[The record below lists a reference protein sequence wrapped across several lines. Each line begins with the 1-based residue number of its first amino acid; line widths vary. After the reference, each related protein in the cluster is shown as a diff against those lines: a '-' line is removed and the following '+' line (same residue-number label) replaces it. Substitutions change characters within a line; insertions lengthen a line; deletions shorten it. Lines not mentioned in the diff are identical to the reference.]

1 MAEATPELWLLV
13 PWAPEALVEVAAVA
27 SAAALR
33 ASTVDVAEA
42 ASEEDSAAVEED
54 SETAAE
60 TSAVVATEV
69 AIEVVIE
76 VALAHLAMPRPDL
89 DLIAETAAMAT
100 VVTAVIVVTA
110 ATEGATEAPVGMIHE
125 VVVAHMTTDRAAAIV
140 MVVDSA
146 ENARTDVPE
155 ATWNP
160 SADEKVGIA
169 RGTETTTDLAM
180 TMLAVSADTKVA
192 TRIPE
197 SCDAT
202 KQCLFW
208 TYGGGLLIS
217 SFSH

>member
-1 MAEATPELWLLV
+1 
-13 PWAPEALVEVAAVA
+13 LVEVAAVA

-42 ASEEDSAAVEED
+42 ASEEDWAAVEED

-60 TSAVVATEV
+60 TLAVVVTE
-69 AIEVVIE
+69 A
-76 VALAHLAMPRPDL
+76 AMAHPAMPHPDL
-89 DLIAETAAMAT
+89 DLIAETAATAI
-100 VVTAVIVVTA
+100 VTAVIVAIVATVVIA
-110 ATEGATEAPVGMIHE
+110 ATEGVTEALVGMIRE

-140 MVVDSA
+140 MLVDSA

-169 RGTETTTDLAM
+169 RGTETTTDLA
-180 TMLAVSADTKVA
+180 TTTLAVSADTKVV

-202 KQCLFW
+202 KQCLSW
-208 TYGGGLLIS
+208 TYGGGLSIS

>member
-1 MAEATPELWLLV
+1 
-13 PWAPEALVEVAAVA
+13 
-27 SAAALR
+27 
-33 ASTVDVAEA
+33 
-42 ASEEDSAAVEED
+42 
-54 SETAAE
+54 
-60 TSAVVATEV
+60 
-69 AIEVVIE
+69 
-76 VALAHLAMPRPDL
+76 MPHPDL
-89 DLIAETAAMAT
+89 DLIAETAATAIVAT
-100 VVTAVIVVTA
+100 VVIA
-110 ATEGATEAPVGMIHE
+110 ATEGVTEALVGMIRE

-169 RGTETTTDLAM
+169 RGTETTTDLA
-180 TMLAVSADTKVA
+180 TTTLAVSADTKVV

-202 KQCLFW
+202 KQCLSW
-208 TYGGGLLIS
+208 TYGGGLSIS